1 MVNSNARSSIMF
13 AAQAPSVSMFCE
25 NGNHDRFAPTKHNL
39 ICQQRSTID
48 VILSHPDFAFN
59 QVDSE
64 VQKSQ
69 IVDTTPKITY
79 KKQML
84 TRYVL
89 VIENTKDM
97 LQRESWSFL
106 RFAIRKWAVHDL
118 PENTEVGVVLT
129 NESGSQKILNIVSLK
144 GANDNRVQNRGD
156 VVASIIPYTPGES
169 TQSPCL
175 HCAIKTAVD
184 MLNDRRTIQGPA
196 NSVVLVIASG
206 SDTTNQTFGVINE
219 AKKNKIRIATVNY
232 PNIIRQDSLDFL
244 ATETGGVS
252 YTVFEQKLNV
262 GTSLLSTYFQLS
274 NVLYS
279 IVQRFY
285 SGNPTDLPIEIHRRE
300 IKDDGRSSVSGSFM
314 LDSTLGEP
322 ARFMLY
328 THNSESPLI
337 RGMKLISPSHQIFS
351 SRSDNMLNYK
361 IITVISNI
369 SEVNNHFFI
378 FKSEFFS
385 FCVSFFADWYLDLH
399 HRTLRRQSSTSLLAS
414 DGNTTFGGISSGACK
429 VLDAQKSTRKSVGPS
444 GGGETW
450 RYTSSWC

>member
-1 MVNSNARSSIMF
+1 MVDSNARSSIMF

-25 NGNHDRFAPTKHNL
+25 DGNHDRFAPTKHNL
-39 ICQQRSTID
+39 ICQHRSTID
-48 VILSHPDFAFN
+48 VILNHPDFAFN

-64 VQKSQ
+64 IQKSQ
-69 IVDTTPKITY
+69 IVDTTPRITY

-106 RFAIRKWAVHDL
+106 RFAIRKWAVQDL

-129 NESGSQKILNIVSLK
+129 NETGSQKILNILSLK
-144 GANDNRVQNRGD
+144 GTNDNRVQNHRD
-156 VVASIIPYTPGES
+156 LVASIIPYTPGES
-169 TQSPCL
+169 TQNPCL

-184 MLNDRRTIQGPA
+184 MLNDRTTIQGPA
-196 NSVVLVIASG
+196 NNVILVIATG
-206 SDTTNQTFGVINE
+206 SDTTNQTFTVINE
-219 AKKNKIRIATVNY
+219 AKKNKIRIASVNY

-244 ATETGGVS
+244 AKETDGKS
-252 YTVFEQKLNV
+252 FTVFEQKLNI

-274 NVLYS
+274 NVLYN
-279 IVQRFY
+279 IVQHFH
-285 SGNPTDLPIEIHRRE
+285 SGSPFELPIEIHRRE
-300 IKDDGRSSVSGSFM
+300 IKDDGRSSVTGSFI

-351 SRSDNMLNYK
+351 SRSDNMLNFK

-369 SEVNNHFFI
+369 SEVSYILCDSHYNNFYA
-378 FKSEFFS
+378 
-385 FCVSFFADWYLDLH
+385 SFFFLDWHMDLYH
-399 HRTLRRQSSTSLLAS
+399 
-414 DGNTTFGGISSGACK
+414 
-429 VLDAQKSTRKSVGPS
+429 
-444 GGGETW
+444 
-450 RYTSSWC
+450 